1 VALVRPITADPL
13 VLSRHAPYL
22 IGCLIAVA
30 WILFWARA
38 LGRAMGASLVVLS
51 LVYLALNVSRMWR

>member
-1 VALVRPITADPL
+1 
-13 VLSRHAPYL
+13 L